1 VPRHRKIAT
10 RGALLLLIAAGAA
23 HPAALAP
30 RTAAA
35 PLYPPAG
42 IDMSATDPAVRPG
55 DSFFDYCNGAW
66 LAHTEIPADLPS
78 MTAGQMMRDLTEA
91 QVRSLLETAARQPGL
106 GPDSLEGKVGAFY
119 RAFMD
124 ESRIEALGA
133 RPLAPELAAIRAS
146 RSRAAIATLM
156 GHSAFGLEGGLF
168 HAGIDVDLKDT
179 DHYAVYL
186 DHAGL
191 SLPDRDYYLKPE
203 FAAAK
208 QALRTYAA
216 RLLTLSGWPDA
227 SRRAA
232 EIVALETRIAAASW
246 SKAEQ
251 RDTTRIYNPATPAAL
266 ARFAPGFPW
275 SAYLRGAGLGAKGR
289 VIALEKSAFPKIAR
303 AFAATPLPTLRAW
316 LAFTVADAAA
326 PYLSADFVAARFAL
340 RDQAL
345 QGIQQRAPRWKLG
358 VRAVAGGD
366 CGASPES
373 CFGTLNWAVGELYT
387 ARYFPPATKASIQAL
402 VAEVMR
408 AYRSRIERLE
418 WMSETTRAEALRKLD
433 TYVVKVGYPDTPR
446 DYSQVAIRDDD
457 LLGDVRRAAAAD
469 WAFYVAR
476 SDGPV
481 DKSDWGMTPQTVDAY
496 NGSLRDIVFP
506 AAILQAPNFDPNA
519 DAAVNFG
526 SIGTIIGHELTH
538 GFDDQGRTLD
548 ASGAL
553 RDWWTADDAR
563 AFKARAAVL
572 GAQFASYEPVPGVH
586 INAELTMGEN
596 IADLGGVTI
605 ALDAYHASLRGAPA
619 AVIDGLS
626 GDQRFFRAY
635 AQAWRGKAREDFLR
649 QLTVSNPHAWR
660 RFRVDGIV
668 RNVDA
673 WYAAFDVQPTDRL
686 YVAPAARA
694 RIW

>member
-1 VPRHRKIAT
+1 VPHHKI
-10 RGALLLLIAAGAA
+10 RSLGPLLLLLVASAT
-23 HPAALAP
+23 PAAPLPP
-30 RTAAA
+30 RTVAE

-66 LAHTEIPADLPS
+66 LARTAIPADLPS
-78 MTAGQMMRDLTEA
+78 MTAGQMMRDATEA
-91 QVRSLLETAARQPGL
+91 QVRVLLETAAMQPGHAS
-106 GPDSLEGKVGAFY
+106 DSLEGKVGAFY

-124 ESRIEALGA
+124 EDRIEALGA

-146 RSRAAIATLM
+146 RTRTDIATLM
-156 GHSAFGLEGGLF
+156 GHSAFGLDGGFF

-179 DHYAVYL
+179 DHYAVYVGQ
-186 DHAGL
+186 AGVT
-191 SLPDRDYYLKPE
+191 LPDRDYYLKPE
-203 FAAAK
+203 FAAAR
-208 QALRTYAA
+208 QALRAYAA

-227 SRRAA
+227 DAHAA
-232 EIVALETRIAAASW
+232 AIVALETRIAAASW
-246 SKAEQ
+246 TKVEQ
-251 RDTTRIYNPATPAAL
+251 RDTTRIYNPATAAEL
-266 ARFAPGFPW
+266 ATLAPGFPW
-275 SAYLRGAGLGAKGR
+275 SAYLQGAGLGGKAR
-289 VIALEKSAFPKIAR
+289 VIVLEKSALPKIAR
-303 AFAATPLPTLRAW
+303 VFAATPLPTLRAW
-316 LAFTVADAAA
+316 LAFTAADAAA
-326 PYLSADFVAARFAL
+326 PYLSRDFVAAHFAL

-345 QGIQQRAPRWKLG
+345 QGIKQAPPRWKLG

-366 CGASPES
+366 CGAAPES
-373 CFGTLNWAVGELYT
+373 CFGTLDWAVGELYT

-402 VAEVMR
+402 VAELMR
-408 AYRSRIERLE
+408 AYRARIERLD
-418 WMSETTRAEALRKLD
+418 WMSEATRAEALRKLD
-433 TYVVKVGYPDTPR
+433 SYVIKVGYPDTSR
-446 DYSQVAIRDDD
+446 DYSHVVIRDDD

-526 SIGTIIGHELTH
+526 GIATIIGHELTH

-553 RDWWTADDAR
+553 RDWWTEADAA

-572 GAQFASYEPVPGVH
+572 GAQFASYEPVPGLH
-586 INAELTMGEN
+586 INPELTMGEN

-605 ALDAYHASLRGAPA
+605 ALDAYHASLHGAA
-619 AVIDGLS
+619 APVIDGLS

-635 AQAWRGKAREDFLR
+635 AQVWRGKAREDAIR
-649 QLTVSNPHAWR
+649 ELTISNPHSWR

-686 YVAPAARA
+686 YLAPAARA